1 LFSWF
6 DKQNH
11 NERVAIFPIQTFWNW
26 TYYTWGYQGAGFL
39 QFGIPQPILDRD
51 YDRWSKFNE
60 NYYWELSRA
69 IYTKDPIAV
78 ESVFSKY
85 DIRYILL
92 DENVIS
98 RDNNRSLYIDETK
111 ALISQIPTVTV
122 AQSFGNITVYERNYK
137 TLQSFVS
144 LKTNLPTVSPT
155 YKWTDND
162 VAYQE
167 LGDYIADESCH
178 VSRVACRVFPFRS
191 LFTKRSVDERE
202 FKISETD
209 SQITIGDLK
218 EATSASIIK
227 RDALVFEATDSAT
240 LNPKAVI
247 PCGVVGKG
255 TAQASTI
262 GSSTASDTGN
272 QTIKPDHSTSLRFT
286 SKNQRG
292 CLSFDIS
299 QLPHK
304 NSYLVAVESRHVSGR
319 PLLLAFINDTAR
331 HVEMET
337 YLDHRN
343 SKKGLTFS
351 GQNLWT
357 TNYFILPPLVS
368 DGLGYTVYI
377 SNDAIGNQET
387 VNDIKSITFYRI
399 PYQELVT
406 LHSAGVQSLS
416 AETQPQGRALSV
428 EHPNPAFYEVSMRQ
442 CTTCTDT
449 SDALTLILSQAFD
462 PGWLAF
468 TKTTTFPFL
477 QPIRSHVLVNNW
489 SNGWILNPTNQTI
502 ILFFWPQL
510 LEWIGFLLLPIP
522 FMLTFFPKLF
532 RRTHTLPST

>member
-1 LFSWF
+1 MDRAF
-6 DKQNH
+6 D
-11 NERVAIFPIQTFWNW
+11 P
-26 TYYTWGYQGAGFL
+26 
-39 QFGIPQPILDRD
+39 
-51 YDRWSKFNE
+51 WSAENE

-69 IYTKDPIAV
+69 LYSKDATALDAV
-78 ESVFSKY
+78 FTKY
-85 DIRYILL
+85 DIHYVLL
-92 DENVIS
+92 DENAIS
-98 RDNNRSLYIDETK
+98 ANNNRSLFIDETK
-111 ALISQIPTVTV
+111 ALISQILTITL
-122 AQSFGNITVYERNYK
+122 ARTFGKITVYKRNSEVA
-137 TLQSFVS
+137 QSFVS

-510 LEWIGFLLLPIP
+510 LEWIGFALLPIP
-522 FMLTFFPKLF
+522 FMFTFLPKLF
-532 RRTHTLPST
+532 RPTHTVQSA